1 MNALSVMPVVLCL
14 LIIFVYFYPSE
25 CLDFKYHN
33 NKELERVMRNFSVI
47 TKNIHTNLYSIGRST
62 NGLPLWVMEVN
73 GSKTARSDLP
83 NIKFVANIHGNEAVG
98 RELLLH
104 FMEYLRDN
112 YGKDPSV
119 SCLLDNSR
127 IHLLPSLNPDG
138 FSIST
143 EGQCVGEHG
152 RLNGVN
158 GNMEDL
164 NRNFPDYFHQDLNPR
179 QPETEAVMAWMD
191 KIPFVLSAGLH
202 GGAMVANYPFDS
214 EKVTKST
221 PEKFPSLT
229 PDNDVF
235 QHLARTYARNHPKM
249 KIGLCEDD
257 TKPQTPYFEYGITNG
272 AAWYSFTGGMQD
284 YNYFKKGCMEITL
297 EISCCK
303 YPLPQ
308 ELKKL
313 WEQNKQSLLSYSL
326 EALKGVSGQIL
337 DSLDERPIEN
347 ANIEIIGRNMTFKSS
362 QNGYFWRILLPGF
375 YQLKVEAVGYYPK
388 IVTFEVRDQT
398 GINCPKNTK
407 LRIFLINITT
417 PISAALQGSE
427 PTDGSGVVHHAWKAV
442 QSESQR
448 DNRQGRILNDS
459 EKNTYPFPLT
469 PDKENEIF
477 RMIFGDPKDFN
488 KNITED
494 DIRNI
499 MRNEMNITDMS
510 LFDSTLKDFDKKNET
525 EKIKVLKQLSE
536 TFDGVLHTFTSNYT
550 VREYMR
556 TTLQIKDFTPYEEI
570 LKNFDEKSGTEKRKA
585 LDQLF
590 QKYKEILKG
599 KNKKNNS
606 NSITLNTMKTN
617 AYIYSIM
624 TICIILL
631 K

>member
-1 MNALSVMPVVLCL
+1 MHALSVMPVVLCL

-33 NKELERVMRNFSVI
+33 NKEMERLMRNFSLI
-47 TKNIHTNLYSIGRST
+47 TKNIHTSLYSIGRST
-62 NGLPLWVMEVN
+62 NGLPLWVMEFS

-112 YGKDPSV
+112 YDKDPSV

-152 RLNGVN
+152 RLNGVK
-158 GNMEDL
+158 GNTEDL

-257 TKPQTPYFEYGITNG
+257 TKPQTPYFEDGITNG

-308 ELKKL
+308 ELEKL

-337 DSLDERPIEN
+337 DSSDERPIEN

-407 LRIFLINITT
+407 LRIFLINATT

-427 PTDGSGVVHHAWKAV
+427 PTEGSGV
-442 QSESQR
+442 SC
-448 DNRQGRILNDS
+448 
-459 EKNTYPFPLT
+459 T
-469 PDKENEIF
+469 PCVE
-477 RMIFGDPKDFN
+477 GAY
-488 KNITED
+488 TE
-494 DIRNI
+494 
-499 MRNEMNITDMS
+499 
-510 LFDSTLKDFDKKNET
+510 
-525 EKIKVLKQLSE
+525 
-536 TFDGVLHTFTSNYT
+536 
-550 VREYMR
+550 
-556 TTLQIKDFTPYEEI
+556 
-570 LKNFDEKSGTEKRKA
+570 
-585 LDQLF
+585 
-590 QKYKEILKG
+590 
-599 KNKKNNS
+599 
-606 NSITLNTMKTN
+606 
-617 AYIYSIM
+617 
-624 TICIILL
+624 
-631 K
+631 

>member
-62 NGLPLWVMEVN
+62 NGLPLWVMEVS

-257 TKPQTPYFEYGITNG
+257 TKPQTPYFEDGITNG

-326 EALKGVSGQIL
+326 EALKGVSGQIF
-337 DSLDERPIEN
+337 DSSDERPIEN

-362 QNGYFWRILLPGF
+362 QNGYFWRILLPGS

-388 IVTFEVRDQT
+388 IVPFEVRDQT
-398 GINCPKNTK
+398 GINCPTNTK
-407 LRIFLINITT
+407 LLIFLINATT
-417 PISAALQGSE
+417 PMSAALQGSE
-427 PTDGSGVVHHAWKAV
+427 PTGGSGV
-442 QSESQR
+442 SC
-448 DNRQGRILNDS
+448 
-459 EKNTYPFPLT
+459 T
-469 PDKENEIF
+469 PCVE
-477 RMIFGDPKDFN
+477 GAY
-488 KNITED
+488 TE
-494 DIRNI
+494 
-499 MRNEMNITDMS
+499 
-510 LFDSTLKDFDKKNET
+510 
-525 EKIKVLKQLSE
+525 
-536 TFDGVLHTFTSNYT
+536 
-550 VREYMR
+550 
-556 TTLQIKDFTPYEEI
+556 
-570 LKNFDEKSGTEKRKA
+570 
-585 LDQLF
+585 
-590 QKYKEILKG
+590 
-599 KNKKNNS
+599 
-606 NSITLNTMKTN
+606 
-617 AYIYSIM
+617 
-624 TICIILL
+624 
-631 K
+631 